1 MEMETEAQETFMK
14 RIALL
19 AVAVASAVAAPA
31 MADGVRYYGS
41 AAPVTTYVWD
51 PATGSYIEREAL
63 VYDEVP
69 APAPGATVTYSAPA
83 TYSAPVTYYTAPSE
97 VSYNDE
103 IVVEAPRANQDD
115 LISADVADRIATDPR
130 IGGVIGVDTYRNNV
144 TLTGRVATQ
153 AQADRAGSH
162 AQATDG
168 VRDVN
173 NLIRA
178 RVGNF

>member
-1 MEMETEAQETFMK
+1 MK
-14 RIALL
+14 RLALL

-31 MADGVRYYGS
+31 MAETVRYYGS

-51 PATGSYIEREAL
+51 PATGSYVERQAI
-63 VYDEVP
+63 VYDEVTTTT
-69 APAPGATVTYSAPA
+69 APTVTYTPPASYDAPVVYSAPA
-83 TYSAPVTYYTAPSE
+83 TYTPPADVT
-97 VSYNDE
+97 YNDE
-103 IVVEAPRANQDD
+103 IVVVAPRANEDD
-115 LISADVADRIATDPR
+115 LISADVADRIARDPR
-130 IGGVIGVDTYRNNV
+130 IGGVIGVDSFNHDV

-153 AQADRAGSH
+153 AQADRAERH
-162 AQATDG
+162 AQGTDG